1 MLQRITALEDPRLP
15 RVLRLR
21 AALDALPL
29 SGAGLPRVSI
39 GRADGTTF
47 RLGCSTDFPV
57 VVSRHHASV
66 SFDGEDFRLE
76 DDDAC
81 NGTYVRARRAA
92 QTRGPCLS
100 RSTRARAPAAPLG
113 SATQLRRHDLRA
125 ARAASQPGRVCSV
138 RCASPY
144 ACPPCVC
151 LGTHRVGPARAQV
164 NEVALPHHGSQALR
178 VGDVVS
184 FGGAATVRRA
194 RKGLFRVSR
203 AHAPR
208 APRAV
213 LASGECAP

>member
-113 SATQLRRHDLRA
+113 SAMPLRGHELRA
-125 ARAASQPGRVCSV
+125 ARAASQPGRVCS
-138 RCASPY
+138 
-144 ACPPCVC
+144 
-151 LGTHRVGPARAQV
+151 
-164 NEVALPHHGSQALR
+164 ALR
-178 VGDVVS
+178 VTLRRPPLRLLGDS
-184 FGGAATVRRA
+184 PRRPRARAGERGGAASPRQSGAARGRCRLLRRRRNGA
-194 RKGLFRVSR
+194 TRAEGPLSRFACSR
-203 AHAPR
+203 APCPAR
-208 APRAV
+208 SSRVWA
-213 LASGECAP
+213 